1 MATRPS
7 FVGRIGKGKDRT
19 SSLRF
24 PALVHTKRYG
34 SSASSS
40 SAKLVTSRIRN
51 GVTGSHRS
59 ATRCAVSSVSR
70 MFLKHMNGANA
81 DAVGQITRDLQLFG
95 LRFAFISTYEETV
108 FLKIVRQV
116 DDTYALLHSPIINNF
131 DPTVFNKSTGKLSS
145 ISMRTGL
152 FYLLHRA
159 ASEDSATWKFDKS
172 RIEAKNW
179 TIDKTS
185 RKHGLLGYENYE
197 SPFVRYTPSRD
208 LAHTARE
215 FESSPIRRADPAS
228 IGRQA
233 RSAAESQT
241 VAPTLQILVN
251 ELSQMNLAT
260 GKDTQSAPAQ
270 ASPSRSDTNVASGDQ
285 GTFMLPE
292 SNSSM
297 SERAKRLQK
306 RNSRRNGTT

>member
-1 MATRPS
+1 
-7 FVGRIGKGKDRT
+7 
-19 SSLRF
+19 
-24 PALVHTKRYG
+24 
-34 SSASSS
+34 
-40 SAKLVTSRIRN
+40 
-51 GVTGSHRS
+51 
-59 ATRCAVSSVSR
+59 

-81 DAVGQITRDLQLFG
+81 DAVGQIARDMQLFG

-159 ASEDSATWKFDKS
+159 ASEDSATWEFDKS
-172 RIEAKNW
+172 KIEAKNW

-208 LAHTARE
+208 FAHTARE
-215 FESSPIRRADPAS
+215 FESSPIGRADPAS

-260 GKDTQSAPAQ
+260 GRDTQSAPAH
-270 ASPSRSDTNVASGDQ
+270 AAPSRSDTNVASGDQ

-292 SNSSM
+292 SNSGM

-306 RNSRRNGTT
+306 RNSRRNGIT